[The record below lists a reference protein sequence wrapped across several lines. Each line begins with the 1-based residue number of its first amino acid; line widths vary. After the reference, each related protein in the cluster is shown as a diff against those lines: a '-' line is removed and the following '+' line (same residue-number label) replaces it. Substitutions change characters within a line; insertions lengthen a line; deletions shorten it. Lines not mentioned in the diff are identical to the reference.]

1 MRTAIQKHIDFTEG
15 EIDKKL
21 LVFVLPILAGTVLQ
35 QLYVTA
41 DAVIIGKYTGKIGL
55 AAIDSVYAL
64 LRLPVLFFA
73 GISAGAS
80 IIVSYSYGARD
91 FNKLANA
98 VHTAVLFALAGGIAL
113 SAAGIVCAPF
123 VLNLIAVPA
132 EIYNYALSYVQIYF
146 AGFVF
151 MMLYNICAGI
161 LRALGDSK
169 TPLYILVVSCFVNI
183 ALDMLFIGH
192 FKWSTAG
199 AALATSIAQCISA
212 VFALAVLILSKTE
225 GRLYPKKL
233 RFHTESLKRILI
245 TGVPIGIQSAFYPI
259 ANILIQSGIN
269 ASGTDNIAA
278 WALCGKL
285 DFLIWFSVGAV
296 AEGVSVC
303 AAQNYGAGK
312 IERIK
317 TGTMFGIAAGTLTVL
332 IISAVLYL
340 YSGTLAKLFISASDY
355 DVIAIT
361 VRIMHFIAPFYVFY
375 VFGDLFSASI
385 RGAGKTFAAMLVSLV
400 TICGSRIVW
409 MLYSNASAA
418 GFMKILVCYPL
429 SWILNSLAF
438 TVYYLKKP
446 GCLKSNQLFKHP
458 GSAESDIC

>member
-1 MRTAIQKHIDFTEG
+1 MQAAVQKNIDFTEG
-15 EIDKKL
+15 ALRKKL
-21 LVFVLPILAGTVLQ
+21 VIFVLPILAGTVLQ

-80 IIVSYSYGARD
+80 ILVSYSYGAKD
-91 FNKLANA
+91 FKKLDNA
-98 VHTAVLFALAGGIAL
+98 VHTAVLFALAGGTVL
-113 SAAGIVCAPF
+113 SAAGILCAPYI
-123 VLNLIAVPA
+123 LHLIAVPS
-132 EIYNYALSYVQIYF
+132 EIYDYALSYVHIYF

-151 MMLYNICAGI
+151 MMLYNIAAGI

-169 TPLYILVVSCFVNI
+169 TPLYILIISCFANV
-183 ALDMLFIGH
+183 ALDILFIGY

-212 VFALAVLILSKTE
+212 VFALAALICSKTE

-233 RFHTESLKRILI
+233 RFHAEAFKRILI

-296 AEGVSVC
+296 ADGVSVC

-312 IERIK
+312 IGRVK
-317 TGTMFGIAAGTLTVL
+317 TGTLFGVAVGTLTVL
-332 IISAVLYL
+332 IISTLLYL
-340 YSGTLAKLFISASDY
+340 YSGTFAKLFISANDY
-355 DVIAIT
+355 DVIAVT

-385 RGAGKTFAAMLVSLV
+385 RGSGKTFAAMLVSLL
-400 TICGSRIVW
+400 TICGSRVVW
-409 MLYSNASAA
+409 MLYITATGAD
-418 GFMKILVCYPL
+418 FMRIIVCYPL
-429 SWILNSLAF
+429 SWFLHSLAF
-438 TVYYLKKP
+438 TVYYFLYVRE
-446 GCLKSNQLFKHP
+446 KSK
-458 GSAESDIC
+458 

>member
-1 MRTAIQKHIDFTEG
+1 MNAAVQKSIDFTEG
-15 EIDKKL
+15 ALRKKL
-21 LVFVLPILAGTVLQ
+21 LLLVLPILAGTVLQ

-64 LRLPVLFFA
+64 IRLPVLFFA

-80 IIVSYSYGARD
+80 IIVSYSYGAKD
-91 FNKLANA
+91 FKKLGTA
-98 VHTAVLFALAGGIAL
+98 VHTAVLFARTGGIAL
-113 SAAGIVCAPF
+113 SAAGIVGSPYI
-123 VLNLIAVPA
+123 LNLIAVPA
-132 EIYNYALSYVQIYF
+132 EIYDYALSYVQIYF

-169 TPLYILVVSCFVNI
+169 TPLYILIISCFTNI
-183 ALDMLFIGH
+183 ALDILFVGY

-199 AALATSIAQCISA
+199 AAIATSIAQCISA
-212 VFALAVLILSKTE
+212 VFAFAALIQSKTE

-233 RFHTESLKRILI
+233 RFHSQTLKRILI

-296 AEGVSVC
+296 ADGVSVC

-312 IERIK
+312 IDRVK
-317 TGTMFGIAAGTLTVL
+317 KGTLFGIFAGTLTVL
-332 IISAVLYL
+332 IISALLYL
-340 YSGTLAKLFISASDY
+340 YSDTFAKLFISANDC

-385 RGAGKTFAAMLVSLV
+385 RGSGKTFTAMLVSLL
-400 TICGSRIVW
+400 TICGSRVLW
-409 MLYSNASAA
+409 MLYIAA
-418 GFMKILVCYPL
+418 TGADFMRIIVCYPL
-429 SWILNSLAF
+429 SWFLHSLAV
-438 TVYYLKKP
+438 TVYYLIYTRK
-446 GCLKSNQLFKHP
+446 NFKL
-458 GSAESDIC
+458 SA

>member
-1 MRTAIQKHIDFTEG
+1 MQTAVQKNIDFTEG
-15 EIDKKL
+15 AIGKKL
-21 LVFVLPILAGTVLQ
+21 LIFVLPILAGTVLQ

-64 LRLPVLFFA
+64 LRLPVLLFA

-113 SAAGIVCAPF
+113 SAAGIVCTPF

-132 EIYNYALSYVQIYF
+132 EIYDYA
-146 AGFVF
+146 VF

-212 VFALAVLILSKTE
+212 VFALAALILSKTE

-312 IERIK
+312 IERVK

-340 YSGTLAKLFISASDY
+340 YSGTLAKLFISANDY

-385 RGAGKTFAAMLVSLV
+385 RGSGKTFAAMLVSLV

-409 MLYSNASAA
+409 MLYSSASAA

-438 TVYYLKKP
+438 TVYYLKKTRY
-446 GCLKSNQLFKHP
+446 LKSNQLFKHP
-458 GSAESDIC
+458 GSAESDI

>member
-1 MRTAIQKHIDFTEG
+1 MNAAVQKSIDFTEG
-15 EIDKKL
+15 ALRKKL
-21 LVFVLPILAGTVLQ
+21 LLFVLPILAGTVLQ

-64 LRLPVLFFA
+64 IRLPVLFFA

-80 IIVSYSYGARD
+80 IIVSYSYGAKD
-91 FNKLANA
+91 FKKLGTA
-98 VHTAVLFALAGGIAL
+98 VHTAVLFALTGGIAL
-113 SAAGIVCAPF
+113 SAAGIVGSPYI
-123 VLNLIAVPA
+123 LNLIAVPS
-132 EIYNYALSYVQIYF
+132 EIYDYALSYVQIYF

-169 TPLYILVVSCFVNI
+169 TPLYILIISCFANI
-183 ALDMLFIGH
+183 ALDILFIGY

-212 VFALAVLILSKTE
+212 VFAFAALIQSKTE

-233 RFHTESLKRILI
+233 RFHSQTLKRILI

-296 AEGVSVC
+296 ADGVSVC

-312 IERIK
+312 IDRVK
-317 TGTMFGIAAGTLTVL
+317 KGTLFGIFAGTLTVL
-332 IISAVLYL
+332 IISALLYL
-340 YSGTLAKLFISASDY
+340 YSDTFAKLFISANDY

-385 RGAGKTFAAMLVSLV
+385 RGSGKTFTAMLVSLL
-400 TICGSRIVW
+400 TICGSRVLW
-409 MLYSNASAA
+409 MLYIAA
-418 GFMKILVCYPL
+418 TGADFMRIIVCYPL
-429 SWILNSLAF
+429 SWFLHSLVF
-438 TVYYLKKP
+438 TVYYFLYV
-446 GCLKSNQLFKHP
+446 GGKSK
-458 GSAESDIC
+458 